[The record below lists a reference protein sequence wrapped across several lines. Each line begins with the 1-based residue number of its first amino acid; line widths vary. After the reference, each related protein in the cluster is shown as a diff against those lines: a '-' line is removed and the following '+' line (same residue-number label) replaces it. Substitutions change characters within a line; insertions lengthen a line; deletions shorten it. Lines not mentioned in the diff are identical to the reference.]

1 MCMGVPAYPMP
12 HKMRFAEKQGLVY
25 AVFSELNLYRDAGVL
40 DIYAGCSSLS
50 TRKVID
56 SIMQEFRELKREPV
70 AAEELRRAKDHL
82 KGSLMLGLES
92 TSSRMANLA
101 RQHIFFSKFFT
112 LDELLLSIESVTAEQ
127 VHQVSNEF
135 FDSDRIALTLLGP
148 LKGFQLTRAD
158 LAC

>member
-1 MCMGVPAYPMP
+1 MADCPNPRPLNPMP
-12 HKMRFAEKQGLVY
+12 HPIGGMSSRLFQNIREKQGLAY

-40 DIYAGCSSLS
+40 GIYAGCSFLS

-56 SIMQEFRELKREPV
+56 SIMHELLELKRTPV
-70 AAEELRRAKDHL
+70 AAA
-82 KGSLMLGLES
+82 LMLSLES

-101 RQHIFFSKFFT
+101 RQHIFFSKFFM
-112 LDELLLSIESVTAEQ
+112 LDELLHSIESVTAEP